1 MQQPRRGKFLIL
13 ILGLLA
19 VVSFSV
25 MPIHAATGDGS
36 AGSKVGQAVEAY
48 GKAVADQER
57 APDLDSQAVEKAS
70 VEEAEAIKESG
81 GKIPFTMEMG
91 IVMAV
96 LGLAILMFIFEWVRV
111 DVVGWIMMVILPIL
125 GVVSPKEAISG
136 LSSNAVVSIIA
147 VIIIGA
153 GLDKTGC
160 MNVLARNILKIAG
173 KSETRIM
180 TLISATVAFISS
192 FMQNIGAAALFM
204 PAAIRIGKQTG
215 IPVSRILMPMGF
227 CAIIGGTITL
237 VGASPTILL
246 NDLIEQSNSLGLLGV
261 QVEPLGLFTQ
271 TPIGVALVTAA
282 ILYFI
287 VLGRFILPKS
297 GGTDEDGKL
306 LPSSLADTYQ
316 EIAGIYE
323 LEIPEDF
330 GSFKLSELH
339 VRDRYHVTI
348 AGVYMPASNYK
359 NFAPTKD
366 ELIQSGETIVMVGNK
381 AHVQQCAEELGW
393 KLKDDL
399 EIFAED
405 FSANNAGVVEGI
417 ITPRSELVGKTLAEV
432 HFRKTNHVVPVVLCR
447 GGACQ
452 FKDITQEVLK
462 PGDALLMFGRWE
474 YFHALKKKE
483 TFAFTTEIKGEIMRE
498 EKARTAVI
506 WLIVAISLVMGF
518 EPITALFGHPMKLSL
533 SVCLLTGALGM
544 ILTKVLSI
552 DEAYKSVDWMTVFLL
567 GGLIPLGLAFQK
579 TGAAE
584 WIATTIMNAIG
595 TVPNIVFLLVV
606 GLLTSFFT
614 LVVSNVGATV
624 LLVPLCMSMAV
635 QAGSDPRITAM
646 VVALAASNTF
656 VLPTHQVNALIMRPG
671 GYRTVDY
678 AKAGFGMTIL
688 FLVVLIGML
697 YMFY

>member
-1 MQQPRRGKFLIL
+1 MSIGRGTFLIMQGMIL
-13 ILGLLA
+13 ILLSASSLA
-19 VVSFSV
+19 FAGNNS
-25 MPIHAATGDGS
+25 S
-36 AGSKVGQAVEAY
+36 ADKEAQ
-48 GKAVADQER
+48 KAMTTY
-57 APDLDSQAVEKAS
+57 SQAVSADEQAPAMDSSTMERASIKA
-70 VEEAEAIKESG
+70 AEVNKKG
-81 GKIPFTMEMG
+81 GKIAFTIKMG

-96 LGLAILMFIFEWVRV
+96 LALAILMFIFEWVRV

-125 GVVSPKEAISG
+125 GVVTPKEAISG

-173 KSETRIM
+173 KSESRIM
-180 TLISATVAFISS
+180 TLISVTVAFISS

-246 NDLIEQSNSLGLLGV
+246 NDLIDQSNSLGLLGV

-271 TPIGVALVTAA
+271 TPIGIALVTSA

-287 VLGRFILPKS
+287 MLGRFILPKS
-297 GGTDEDGKL
+297 SGKEVDSSL
-306 LPSSLADTYQ
+306 LPSSLIDTYH
-316 EIAGIYE
+316 EVAGVYE
-323 LEIPEDF
+323 LELPNDF
-330 GSFKLSELH
+330 GSYLLSELH
-339 VRDRYHVTI
+339 IRDNYHVTVV
-348 AGVYMPASNYK
+348 GVYLPESKYK
-359 NFAPTKD
+359 NFAPTHD
-366 ELIQSGETIVMVGNK
+366 ESIQSGETIVVVGDKN
-381 AHVQQCAEELGW
+381 HVQRLAEELDCT
-393 KLKDDL
+393 LKEDL
-399 EIFAED
+399 EVFAED
-405 FSANNAGVVEGI
+405 FSPNNAGIIEGI
-417 ITPRSELVGKTLAEV
+417 ITPRSELVGKSLAEV
-432 HFRKTNHVVPVVLCR
+432 HFRKINHIVPVVLCR
-447 GGACQ
+447 DGACQ
-452 FKDITQEVLK
+452 FRDITKEKLK
-462 PGDALLMFGRWE
+462 AGDAILLFGRWE
-474 YFHALKKKE
+474 YFHALKKKDLF
-483 TFAFTTEIKGEIMRE
+483 TFTTEIKGEIMRE
-498 EKARTAVI
+498 DKARTAVF
-506 WLIVAISLVMGF
+506 WLFVAIGLVLGF
-518 EPITALFGHPMKLSL
+518 EPITRVFGVPMKLSL

-544 ILTKVLSI
+544 ILTKVLSVE
-552 DEAYKSVDWMTVFLL
+552 EAYKSVDWMTVFLL

-595 TVPNIVFLLVV
+595 SVPNIVFLLVV

-624 LLVPLCMSMAV
+624 LLVPLCMSMAI

-678 AKAGFGMTIL
+678 ARAGFGMTIL
-688 FLVVLIGML
+688 FLIVLIGML
-697 YMFY
+697 YLFY

>member
-1 MQQPRRGKFLIL
+1 
-13 ILGLLA
+13 
-19 VVSFSV
+19 
-25 MPIHAATGDGS
+25 
-36 AGSKVGQAVEAY
+36 
-48 GKAVADQER
+48 
-57 APDLDSQAVEKAS
+57 
-70 VEEAEAIKESG
+70 
-81 GKIPFTMEMG
+81 MG

-96 LGLAILMFIFEWVRV
+96 LGMAILMFIFEWVRV

-125 GVVSPKEAISG
+125 GVVTPKEAISG

-173 KSETRIM
+173 KSEGRIM

-204 PAAIRIGKQTG
+204 PAAIRIGRQTG

-246 NDLIEQSNSLGLLGV
+246 NDLIDQSNSLGLLGV
-261 QVEPLGLFTQ
+261 HVEPLGLFTQ
-271 TPIGVALVTAA
+271 TPIGIALVISA

-287 VLGRFILPKS
+287 LLGRFILPK
-297 GGTDEDGKL
+297 GGGQDGDSTL
-306 LPSSLADTYQ
+306 LPSSLIDTYQ

-323 LEIPEDF
+323 LDIPKDF
-330 GSFKLSELH
+330 GSFQLSELH
-339 VRDRYHVTI
+339 VRSRYHITI
-348 AGVYMPASNYK
+348 AGVYQPATNYK

-366 ELIQSGETIVMVGNK
+366 ELIQSGETIVVVGNEE
-381 AHVQQCAEELGW
+381 HVRECAGDLKW

-405 FSANNAGVVEGI
+405 FSPNNAGILEGI

-432 HFRKTNHVVPVVLCR
+432 NFRKTNHVVPVVLCR
-447 GGACQ
+447 TAVCQ
-452 FKDITQEVLK
+452 FKDITMEKLK
-462 PGDALLMFGRWE
+462 AGDAILMFGRWE
-474 YFHALKKKE
+474 QFHILKKKDLF
-483 TFAFTTEIKGEIMRE
+483 TFTTKIKGEVMRE
-498 EKARTAVI
+498 DKARTAVL
-506 WLIVAISLVMGF
+506 WLFVAIGLVLGF
-518 EPITALFGHPMKLSL
+518 EPITGLLGIPMKLSL

-544 ILTKVLSI
+544 ILTKVLSVE
-552 DEAYKSVDWMTVFLL
+552 EAYKSVDWMTVFLL

-584 WIATTIMNAIG
+584 WIATSIMNAIG
-595 TVPNIVFLLVV
+595 SVPNIVFLLVV

-624 LLVPLCMSMAV
+624 LLVPLCMSMAM

-678 AKAGFGMTIL
+678 ARAGFGMTIL
-688 FLVVLIGML
+688 FLIVLIGML
-697 YMFY
+697 YLFY

>member
-1 MQQPRRGKFLIL
+1 MSIMKQKFFWVPGVIL
-13 ILGLLA
+13 MVLLFA
-19 VVSFSV
+19 C
-25 MPIHAATGDGS
+25 GS
-36 AGSKVGQAVEAY
+36 SMA
-48 GKAVADQER
+48 
-57 APDLDSQAVEKAS
+57 
-70 VEEAEAIKESG
+70 AEAAAEG
-81 GKIPFTMEMG
+81 GKIPFTPEMG

-96 LGLAILMFIFEWVRV
+96 LGMAILMYIFEWVRV
-111 DVVGWIMMVILPIL
+111 DVVGWIMMVCLPIL
-125 GVVSPKEAISG
+125 GVVTPKEAISG

-173 KSETRIM
+173 KSESRIM

-204 PAAIRIGKQTG
+204 PAAIRIGRQTG

-246 NDLIEQSNSLGLLGV
+246 NDLIDQSNSLGLLGV
-261 QVEPLGLFTQ
+261 QVEQLGLFTQ
-271 TPIGVALVTAA
+271 TPIGVALVIAA
-282 ILYFI
+282 IVYFI
-287 VLGRFILPKS
+287 ILGRFILPK
-297 GGTDEDGKL
+297 GGGQEDSSL
-306 LPSSLADTYQ
+306 LPSTIADTYQ
-316 EIAGIYE
+316 EISGIYE
-323 LEIPEDF
+323 LEVPDDF
-330 GSFKLSELH
+330 GSFTLQELN
-339 VRDRYHVTI
+339 VRSKYHVSI
-348 AGVYMPASNYK
+348 AGVFLPKSNYK
-359 NFAPTKD
+359 NFAPTRD
-366 ELIQSGETIVMVGNK
+366 ELIRSGETLAMVGNEANVK
-381 AHVQQCAEELGW
+381 QCADELGFT
-393 KLKDDL
+393 LKEDL
-399 EIFAED
+399 DIFAED
-405 FSANNAGVVEGI
+405 FSPNNAGMLEGI
-417 ITPRSELVGKTLAEV
+417 ITPRSELTGKTLGEV
-432 HFRKTNHVVPVVLCR
+432 QFRKTNQVVPVVLCR
-447 GGACQ
+447 DGSCQ
-452 FKDITQEVLK
+452 FSDISCEVLK

-474 YFHALKKKE
+474 HFHALKEKE
-483 TFAFTTEIKGEIMRE
+483 SFAFTTEIKGEIMRE

-506 WLIVAISLVMGF
+506 WLGVAIGLVLGF
-518 EPITALFGHPMKLSL
+518 EPITNLLGFPMKLSL

-544 ILTKVLSI
+544 ILTRVLTI
-552 DEAYKSVDWMTVFLL
+552 DEAYRSVDWMTVFLL

-595 TVPNIVFLLVV
+595 TVPNIIFLLVV

-671 GYRTVDY
+671 GYRTTDY
-678 AKAGFGMTIL
+678 ARAGFGMTIL